1 MDDAACSAAVVAPV
15 SQDLGCWAPG
25 SPNTG
30 LKPAHME
37 ENYVNALVSASLRM
51 LKKGLPVEVQ
61 CLGVRMLQHLVYFRK
76 KELNSTQFAGLRKV
90 LVGSLDDLVLKDAT
104 SVTGDPMVS
113 TANPKE
119 NNKHKRCLL
128 VVLAVNINLSSL
140 AAMETDTV
148 IGDVTGQGNLSPLSN
163 MTSNSD
169 QSRYRSCGFWN
180 KTSCS
185 SVFEDYDFVPFM
197 DHPDN
202 IADIINACKEYVEVA
217 KPAMLVNVKMMSSH
231 REKGSLLLM
240 EHNVISHAF
249 LTLISYSGIHQNMD
263 LVPCLLSLLNKI
275 WTLVDWKRNYL
286 HHGSGLNHLFSDVQ
300 FLKMIRYVVRFYEAQ
315 LRRVCTDGFA
325 ASRSCEVTIVQL
337 SLPLILELLQCIHG
351 MWYRPVAYSL
361 SEVLKSVKCLDP
373 CSQFEPT
380 DKLLWINDGEGSHVK
395 VIRQLIEGIRES
407 GNRYTVI
414 GLCASIEGAFSWL
427 LNRSAFVTISKYL
440 ASLEFRHLSKLI
452 KLTVIPLVK
461 NCPLKFWKEWVGNFL
476 QQLLIHCE
484 DVLHLAWSKLLY
496 HGCAGARYYF
506 GKLSGEAGRNKTLEM
521 DTLLEITREVSGL
534 LEVIALT
541 EQSRALEDKEAIS
554 FHDSMLLDSLSRYL
568 VNDYFGDLRMG
579 LFGYFVDDISTAKAI
594 PFCRS
599 LVYLAV
605 ASNEARLKIFVLDN
619 LLPCLIQRLDD
630 ELPCSIQ
637 RLKSE
642 LASSGSNNT
651 TKDLTVLC
659 HEIYDYMLNCGHMQT
674 EALIRGH
681 KNVDDFENSFE
692 VWLGRQKEDFR
703 AKACSA
709 AAKEVSLGYP
719 WKWEDI
725 YLDKTCLL
733 QKLRP
738 EFRAK
743 YVINSC
749 AHPHMQS
756 ISSIQQRK
764 YYSMATVVRNST
776 ICNLVRQLIKLKP
789 YIKGSDRPCD
799 VICRVTQ
806 TSEIPA
812 EFYKYAAPSVD
823 LLLRSV
829 LFFWEPRFHP
839 MIREA
844 QMDNLSAT
852 VDVLMRTECLKSL
865 VPTVTDFPLHLQP
878 YALEIIETKLK
889 EAKYYIAKQQ
899 TSLHEEFDE
908 YLASGKLDDDMNR
921 FMSSKDDFVEFAV
934 TKVVPDKFRT
944 LECSLIKLSF
954 ERRTEIVHMQNDNC
968 TYAEHLLGLFASE
981 PLKVQAQSFISQLEA
996 ENFFDVDGNRVD
1008 WGKASLSELVNKFN
1022 SELFSRGSLPKPYAI
1037 RGLIDCRA
1045 ILSQKDIS
1053 LDEAVK
1059 MVVDDVRN
1067 SSTGYLQMFWKD
1079 TRYYRHQYYDII
1091 RDPLRQFVIR
1101 SIGVREPNHFKL
1113 PHTLFCSLGL
1123 LR

>member
-1 MDDAACSAAVVAPV
+1 MDAACSAAVVAPV
-15 SQDLGCWAPG
+15 SPDLGCSAPG
-25 SPNTG
+25 SHGGKLCERVGERVTTDG
-30 LKPAHME
+30 E
-37 ENYVNALVSASLRM
+37 EGVAGR
-51 LKKGLPVEVQ
+51 GPVPWRE
-61 CLGVRMLQHLVYFRK
+61 
-76 KELNSTQFAGLRKV
+76 
-90 LVGSLDDLVLKDAT
+90 DAP
-104 SVTGDPMVS
+104 GDPMGS

-119 NNKHKRCLL
+119 NNKHRRCLL

-148 IGDVTGQGNLSPLSN
+148 IGDVTAGEGNLSPLSN
-163 MTSNSD
+163 ITSNSD
-169 QSRYRSCGFWN
+169 RSRYRSCGFWN
-180 KTSCS
+180 ETSCS
-185 SVFEDYDFVPFM
+185 SVFEDYDYVPFM
-197 DHPDN
+197 DHPDS
-202 IADIINACKEYVEVA
+202 IGDIISACKEYVEVA
-217 KPAMLVNVKMMSSH
+217 KPAMLVNVEMMSSH

-240 EHNVISHAF
+240 EHNVISQAF
-249 LTLISYSGIHQNMD
+249 LTLISYSGIHQNME
-263 LVPCLLSLLNKI
+263 LIPCLLSLLNKI
-275 WTLVDWKRNYL
+275 WTLLDWRCNYL
-286 HHGSGLNHLFSDVQ
+286 RHGSGLNRLFSDGQ
-300 FLKMIRYVVRFYEAQ
+300 FLKMIHYVVRFCETQ
-315 LRRVCTDGFA
+315 LRRVCTDGFT
-325 ASRSCEVTIVQL
+325 ASRSCEPYIVTIAQL
-337 SLPLILELLQCIHG
+337 SLPLISELLQCIHG
-351 MWYRPVAYSL
+351 LWYPPLAYSL
-361 SEVLKSVKCLDP
+361 SEVLKKAKCLDP
-373 CSQFEPT
+373 CSQFEHT
-380 DKLLWINDGEGSHVK
+380 DKLLWIDNGEGSQEK
-395 VIRQLIEGIRES
+395 DTRQLIEGIRES
-407 GNRYTVI
+407 GYNVI

-427 LNRSAFVTISKYL
+427 LNRSVFATFSKYL

-461 NCPLKFWKEWVGNFL
+461 NCPRKFWKEWVGSFL

-484 DVLHLAWSKLLY
+484 DILHLAWSKLLY

-521 DTLLEITREVSGL
+521 GTLLEITREVSGL

-554 FHDSMLLDSLSRYL
+554 FHDSMPSISFLRYL
-568 VNDYFGDLRMG
+568 VINDCFGDLRMS

-594 PFCRS
+594 PFCRA

-605 ASNEARLKIFVLDN
+605 VSNDARLKIFILDN
-619 LLPCLIQRLDD
+619 LLPCLIQCLDN

-642 LASSGSNNT
+642 LTSCGSNNA

-674 EALIRGH
+674 EALIGGD

-719 WKWEDI
+719 WKWELENECQRYLSVYIDMLLEVDANSEFAADI
-725 YLDKTCLL
+725 YLDKACLL

-749 AHPHMQS
+749 EHPHMQT
-756 ISSIQQRK
+756 ISSIQQQK
-764 YYSMATVVRNST
+764 FYSMATVVRNRT

-789 YIKGSDRPCD
+789 YIKSSDRPYD
-799 VICRVTQ
+799 VICRVKQ

-812 EFYKYAAPSVD
+812 EFYKYVAPSVD

-844 QMDNLSAT
+844 QMDKLSAI
-852 VDVLMRTECLKSL
+852 VDVLMATECLKPL

-878 YALEIIETKLK
+878 YAREIIETKLK

-908 YLASGKLDDDMNR
+908 YLASGKLDDAMDR

-954 ERRTEIVHMQNDNC
+954 ERRTEIVHMQYDNY

-981 PLKVQAQSFISQLEA
+981 TLKVQAQCFISQLEA
-996 ENFFDVDGNRVD
+996 ENFFDVDSNQVY

-1022 SELFSRGSLPKPYAI
+1022 SELFSRDSLPKHYAI
-1037 RGLIDCRA
+1037 RGLIDCQA

-1059 MVVDDVRN
+1059 KVVADVRN

-1091 RDPLRQFVIR
+1091 RDPLRQVNWCPGTQPF
-1101 SIGVREPNHFKL
+1101 
-1113 PHTLFCSLGL
+1113 
-1123 LR
+1123 